1 MAHTWLDNLR
11 LIAEYVF
18 FSDAPALLGVSRR
31 TLTSWSKEKSVPSR
45 EHQNNI
51 ARIAGKFRRREA
63 QIERNLRESETRQA
77 RRTVRETLRV
87 IGKQDVHIPDVLP
100 TFLRQ
105 FEVGKT
111 GSAVYIYDLRGMPT
125 VSISPEVLTLIL
137 DGVVE
142 ADAATM
148 SLIRNHPVTQFFRF
162 MKSVLPQGT
171 FFLTYELTTAGIKT
185 EKDGM
190 FFSDR
195 AIAELKRRY
204 NTKNP
209 VGAIFAEVGTAGAN
223 AKIESVKGGLKLLGV
238 RYISTHWKPFCELSG
253 PGTCLMRTD
262 IDLFREWHELN
273 DRSARREVLE
283 VGISYPRPTEF
294 TEEEKEEDRLR
305 GADPV
310 TGLKYI
316 WQD

>member
-1 MAHTWLDNLR
+1 
-11 LIAEYVF
+11 
-18 FSDAPALLGVSRR
+18 
-31 TLTSWSKEKSVPSR
+31 
-45 EHQNNI
+45 
-51 ARIAGKFRRREA
+51 
-63 QIERNLRESETRQA
+63 
-77 RRTVRETLRV
+77 V

-162 MKSVLPQGT
+162 MKSVLPMGT

-185 EKDGM
+185 DKDGM
-190 FFSDR
+190 FFSNR
-195 AIAELKRRY
+195 AIEELKIKH

-209 VGAIFAEVGTAGAN
+209 VAAIYREVGTAGAN
-223 AKIESVKGGLKLLGV
+223 AKIELVKGGMKLWGV
-238 RYISTHWKPFCELSG
+238 RYISSHWKPFCELSG

-262 IDLFREWHELN
+262 VDLFREWHELN
-273 DRSARREVLE
+273 NKSARREVLE
-283 VGISYPRPTEF
+283 VGISYPRLNELTP
-294 TEEEKEEDRLR
+294 EEKEEDRIL
-305 GADPV
+305 GADPW
-310 TGLKYI
+310 GLKYI